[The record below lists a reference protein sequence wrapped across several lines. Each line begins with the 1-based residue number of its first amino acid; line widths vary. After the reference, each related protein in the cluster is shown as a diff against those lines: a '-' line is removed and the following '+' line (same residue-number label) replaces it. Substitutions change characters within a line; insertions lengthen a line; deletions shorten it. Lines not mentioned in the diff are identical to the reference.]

1 MAILTKVSH
10 PFLSEFF
17 LSRLDIFVQEFPLVY
32 WRVVFAVIL
41 GRIAQT

>member
-1 MAILTKVSH
+1 MAILAKVIH

-17 LSRLDIFVQEFPLVY
+17 LSRFDIFVQDFTLVY

-41 GRIAQT
+41 GCIAQT